1 MFAITLLT
9 LKRMREPAFFIFLGI
24 ALVLAVVFS
33 GLDPITQQQI
43 AESIFAQVVEA
54 DRSKNPLLSASFV
67 MFVIS
72 AFFGGFLGAAE
83 IPRDISSD
91 LILILLSKPIRKL
104 SYMLGKYFGMLILCL
119 SLYGASLAVIF
130 IAHKFQTGEFYPLLL
145 MLKQLYLILAFLPF
159 CGMIIMISCFTGELA
174 AMVIS
179 FIYLM
184 FSLSFSFLPIAVAML
199 PKGVAGYAGAAGFII
214 YYLFPN
220 FIFYFQDF
228 KMFGLVFFMLLIY
241 SFSLSIIFLLI
252 AVGRLETR
260 DYSKNSDL

>member
-1 MFAITLLT
+1 MFAIALLT

-24 ALVLAVVFS
+24 SLVLAICFS
-33 GLDPITQQQI
+33 GLDPIAQQLSSD
-43 AESIFAQVVEA
+43 SIFAQVVEA
-54 DRSKNPLLSASFV
+54 NRSRTPLLSSALV

-91 LILILLSKPIRKL
+91 LILILLSKPIRKI
-104 SYMLGKYFGMLILCL
+104 SYMLGKYLGMLAICF
-119 SLYGASLAVIF
+119 SLYLSALLVILF
-130 IAHKFQTGEFYPLLL
+130 AHKLQSGEFYTLLL
-145 MLKQLYLILAFLPF
+145 MLKQLYLLLAFLPF

-179 FIYLM
+179 FLYLV
-184 FSLSFSFLPIAVAML
+184 FSLSFSFLPIAAAML
-199 PKGVAGYAGAAGFII
+199 PKGVAGYAGAAGFIL

-228 KMFGLVFFMLLIY
+228 KLLGLVSCMLVIY
-241 SFSLSIIFLLI
+241 SLSLSIIFLLI
-252 AVGRLETR
+252 AVGRLETM
-260 DYSKNSDL
+260 DYSKNSDV

>member
-1 MFAITLLT
+1 MFAITLLS

-24 ALVLAVVFS
+24 ALCMAFIVS
-33 GLDPITQQQI
+33 NLDPIAQQLN

-54 DRSKNPLLSASFV
+54 NRSQSPLLTSAFI
-67 MFVIS
+67 MFIIS
-72 AFFGGFLGAAE
+72 AFFGGFLGASE
-83 IPRDISSD
+83 IPKDISSD
-91 LILILLSKPIRKL
+91 LILILLSKPIRKI
-104 SYMLGKYFGMLILCL
+104 SYMLGKYLGMLIVCC
-119 SLYGASLAVIF
+119 SLYAGSLIVIF
-130 IAHKFQTGEFYPLLL
+130 LAHWIQSGEIYPFSL
-145 MLKQLYLILAFLPF
+145 MLKQLYMIFAFLPF

-174 AMVIS
+174 AMIIS
-179 FIYLM
+179 FFYLT

-220 FIFYFQDF
+220 FVFYFLDF

-241 SFSLSIIFLLI
+241 SVTLSIMFLMI
-252 AVGRLETR
+252 AVGRLETM

>member
-24 ALVLAVVFS
+24 ALVLAFIFS
-33 GLDPITQQQI
+33 GLDPIAQQLS
-43 AESIFAQVVEA
+43 AESIFAQVVDA
-54 DRSKNPLLSASFV
+54 DRSKNPLLSAAFV

-104 SYMLGKYFGMLILCL
+104 SYMLGKYFGMLLICIV
-119 SLYGASLAVIF
+119 LYASSLAIIF
-130 IAHKFQTGEFYPLLL
+130 VSHKLQTGEFYSFLL

-179 FIYLM
+179 FLYLV

-199 PKGVAGYAGAAGFII
+199 PKGVAGYAGAAGFIL

-228 KMFGLVFFMLLIY
+228 RMFGLVFFMLLIY
-241 SFSLSIIFLLI
+241 SFSLSILFLLI
-252 AVGRLETR
+252 SVGRLETM
-260 DYSKNSDL
+260 DYSKNSDV

>member
-9 LKRMREPAFFIFLGI
+9 LKRMREPAFFIFL
-24 ALVLAVVFS
+24 ALALILACVFS
-33 GLDPITQQQI
+33 GLDPMAQQLDT
-43 AESIFAQVVEA
+43 ESIFAQVIDA
-54 DRSKNPLLSASFV
+54 NRSKSPLLSASFV
-67 MFVIS
+67 MFVIA

-104 SYMLGKYFGMLILCL
+104 NYMLGKYLGMLIICF
-119 SLYGASLAVIF
+119 SLYVSSLLIIF
-130 IAHKFQTGEFYPLLL
+130 ISHKFQTGEFYSLML
-145 MLKQLYLILAFLPF
+145 MLKQLYLLLAFLPF

-179 FIYLM
+179 FIYLV
-184 FSLSFSFLPIAVAML
+184 FSLSFSFLPIAAAML
-199 PKGVAGYAGAAGFII
+199 PKGIAGYAGAGGFVI

-228 KMFGLVFFMLLIY
+228 KMFGFVFFMLLIY

-252 AVGRLETR
+252 AVGRLETM
-260 DYSKNSDL
+260 DYSRNFDL

>member
-1 MFAITLLT
+1 MFAITSLT

-24 ALVLAVVFS
+24 AMILAFVFS
-33 GLDPITQQQI
+33 GLDPIAQQLN

-54 DRSKNPLLSASFV
+54 DRSKCPLLSAAFV
-67 MFVIS
+67 MFAVS

-104 SYMLGKYFGMLILCL
+104 NYMLGKYFGMLIICV
-119 SLYGASLAVIF
+119 SLYAASLLVIF
-130 IAHKFQTGEFYPLLL
+130 AAHWIQTGEFYSL
-145 MLKQLYLILAFLPF
+145 MLMFKQLYMVLAFLPF

-179 FIYLM
+179 FIYLL

-199 PKGVAGYAGAAGFII
+199 PKGAAGYAGAAGFIL
-214 YYLFPN
+214 YYFFPN

-252 AVGRLETR
+252 AVGRLETM

>member
-1 MFAITLLT
+1 MFAIALLT

-24 ALVLAVVFS
+24 SLMLAFCFA
-33 GLDPITQQQI
+33 GLDPIAQQLSSD
-43 AESIFAQVVEA
+43 SIFAQVVEA
-54 DRSKNPLLSASFV
+54 NRSRTPLLSSALV

-91 LILILLSKPIRKL
+91 LILILLSKPIRKI
-104 SYMLGKYFGMLILCL
+104 SYMLGKYLGMLAICV
-119 SLYGASLAVIF
+119 SLYLSSLVI
-130 IAHKFQTGEFYPLLL
+130 IAAAHKLQGGELYPLML
-145 MLKQLYLILAFLPF
+145 MLKQLYLCLAFLPF

-179 FIYLM
+179 FLYLV
-184 FSLSFSFLPIAVAML
+184 FSLSFSFLPIAAAML
-199 PKGVAGYAGAAGFII
+199 PKGVAGYAGAAGFVL

-228 KMFGLVFFMLLIY
+228 KLFGLVSVMLVIY
-241 SFSLSIIFLLI
+241 SLSLSVIFLLI
-252 AVGRLETR
+252 AVGRLETM
-260 DYSKNSDL
+260 DYSKNSDV

>member
-24 ALVLAVVFS
+24 ASVLAFVFS
-33 GLDPITQQQI
+33 GLDPISQQLS

-54 DRSKNPLLSASFV
+54 DRSKSPLLSAAFV

-91 LILILLSKPIRKL
+91 LILILLSKPIRKF
-104 SYMLGKYFGMLILCL
+104 SYMLGKYFGMLVICL
-119 SLYGASLAVIF
+119 ALYGSSLAIIF

-199 PKGVAGYAGAAGFII
+199 PEGVAGYAGAAGFTI

-241 SFSLSIIFLLI
+241 SFSLSVIF
-252 AVGRLETR
+252 
-260 DYSKNSDL
+260 

>member
-1 MFAITLLT
+1 MFAIALLT

-24 ALVLAVVFS
+24 ALVMAFIFA
-33 GLDPITQQQI
+33 GLDPIAQQLSSD
-43 AESIFAQVVEA
+43 SIFAQVIDA
-54 DRSKNPLLSASFV
+54 NRSKSPLLSAAFI

-104 SYMLGKYFGMLILCL
+104 SYMLGKYLGMLIICL
-119 SLYGASLAVIF
+119 SLYVSSLVIIF
-130 IAHKFQTGEFYPLLL
+130 LSHWIQTGEIYPLLL
-145 MLKQLYLILAFLPF
+145 MFKQLYLTLAFLPF

-179 FIYLM
+179 FLYLV
-184 FSLSFSFLPIAVAML
+184 FSLSFSFLPIAAAML
-199 PKGVAGYAGAAGFII
+199 PKGIAGYAGAAGFVI

-241 SFSLSIIFLLI
+241 SLSLSIIFLLI
-252 AVGRLETR
+252 AVGRLETM
-260 DYSKNSDL
+260 DYSKNSDA